1 MLDKKELT
9 QLENELSG
17 KSWHLL
23 YLLSS
28 KAIFNVSSEILFES
42 IGKIFVHDFDFEA
55 FHWINVENN
64 NFKPCKSWQFKDK
77 NSKYPII
84 NTINSNEL
92 SNPIIQEINALLQ
105 KNMNS
110 VCFYTLSNQFAPFK
124 QTLILPIN
132 HEQKPFAFLQLF
144 STEPLQLNAD
154 FNNLNYLKLLQLE
167 LQRQFERCHVYEK
180 ERDQVVQL
188 AQASRL
194 SSLGAMAG
202 GIAHEINNPVTIIM
216 GMLKLV
222 IKELTSDK
230 PINKEKITSTLEK
243 ARQYTERISKIVK
256 GIRALSRDG
265 SRDPFILSKV
275 QDIIDNTFGLC
286 EASIQ
291 TNSIQL
297 SYDLEDPNLMLE
309 CRPVQISQVLL
320 NLINN
325 SLDAIGEQKNPWIHI
340 AVKKINE
347 EIVEFSVTDSGEG
360 IPESIAIQLM
370 QPFFTTK
377 GAGKGTGL
385 GLSISQEII
394 KAHYGEFA
402 LDRNFPNTRFYIQ
415 IPIFQNNN
423 MNSRAS

>member
-1 MLDKKELT
+1 MQDKSINLT
-9 QLENELSG
+9 QEV
-17 KSWHLL
+17 KKWKML
-23 YLLSS
+23 YMLSS
-28 KAIFNVSSEILFES
+28 HGQAYSNTEALVEILGKKFLSELDCDGFYWHWVGEKEYTASRNWAFKNQVLNKQLSSDIDNSKNPALQAFFENHFKTTKCVLLPLIEEFNPYKKILIMPIGS
-42 IGKIFVHDFDFEA
+42 EGKITALYQFYFLDANVQLTEDDFA
-55 FHWINVENN
+55 H
-64 NFKPCKSWQFKDK
+64 
-77 NSKYPII
+77 
-84 NTINSNEL
+84 
-92 SNPIIQEINALLQ
+92 
-105 KNMNS
+105 
-110 VCFYTLSNQFAPFK
+110 
-124 QTLILPIN
+124 
-132 HEQKPFAFLQLF
+132 
-144 STEPLQLNAD
+144 
-154 FNNLNYLKLLQLE
+154 LE
-167 LQRQFERCHVYEK
+167 LFRTEVNRQLDFCLVHER

-216 GMLKLV
+216 GMLKIV
-222 IKELTSDK
+222 IKELASDK
-230 PINKEKITSTLEK
+230 PVDRVKMGGTLEK

-265 SRDPFILSKV
+265 SRDPFIQSKV

-297 SYDLEDPNLMLE
+297 SYDLEDPNLGID

-325 SLDAIGEQKNPWIHI
+325 SLDAIGDRKNPWIHV
-340 AVKKINE
+340 AVKKINDE
-347 EIVEFSVTDSGEG
+347 TVEFSVTDCGDG
-360 IPESIAIQLM
+360 IPEDIAFQLM

-394 KAHYGEFA
+394 KAHFGKFA
-402 LDRNFPNTRFYIQ
+402 LDREFANTRFYFQ
-415 IPIFQNNN
+415 IPIDQ
-423 MNSRAS
+423 SKSDLKAS

>member
-1 MLDKKELT
+1 MLDKSIFSK
-9 QLENELSG
+9 LEG
-17 KSWHLL
+17 KIDHKIWHLL
-23 YLLSS
+23 YSLASNSSGLSS
-28 KAIFNVSSEILFES
+28 TELLFEAV
-42 IGKIFVHDFDFEA
+42 GKVFISQTDFDTT
-55 FHWINVENN
+55 HWHWVQEDQITPSRNWN
-64 NFKPCKSWQFKDK
+64 FKDK
-77 NSKYPII
+77 NPAPQLTKLF
-84 NTINSNEL
+84 NNSE
-92 SNPIIQEINALLQ
+92 
-105 KNMNS
+105 KNS
-110 VCFYTLSNQFAPFK
+110 VVIPFVTKLKELTTPLILSLSPDFQPFK
-124 QTLILPIN
+124 QVLCIPIQYEGQTKAIMQFFSTQPKIN
-132 HEQKPFAFLQLF
+132 ENFSNSDFLQIL
-144 STEPLQLNAD
+144 SYELN
-154 FNNLNYLKLLQLE
+154 
-167 LQRQFERCHVYEK
+167 RQYGNCLIHEK

-216 GMLKLV
+216 GMLRMV
-222 IKELTSDK
+222 IKELSSDK
-230 PINKEKITSTLEK
+230 PVNREKICSTLEK

-265 SRDPFILSKV
+265 SRDPFILSKA

-297 SYDLEDPNLMLE
+297 SYDLEDPDMSLE

-325 SLDAIGEQKNPWIHI
+325 SLDAIGDQKSPWIHL
-340 AVKKINE
+340 AVKKIDDNTA
-347 EIVEFSVTDSGEG
+347 EFSVTDSGNG
-360 IPESIAIQLM
+360 IPEHIANQLM

-394 KAHYGEFA
+394 KAHFGEFK
-402 LDRNFPNTRFYIQ
+402 LDRDFPNTRFYIR
-415 IPIFQNNN
+415 IPIDQNKNEAK
-423 MNSRAS
+423 AS